1 MGLRFRSEF
10 STLQDT
16 YYKVEIHDTET
27 ETYGSDLFAN
37 PNFNGVAD
45 GTEAISPLAVGD
57 LHEGGVIF
65 HIDDVNNKV
74 YICALRDTLILVPST
89 TSFEWGCSG
98 TDVSADGT
106 AIGTGQAN
114 TTAILAGCASTPTA
128 ATSTQWTDN
137 GYSDWFLP
145 SKDELDEVYSNLT
158 ALEAAVGFDDMS
170 HVPYWTSSQNPSEPD
185 TSATNIDFLDG
196 TVSDDGKS
204 GTLKVRAIRVTE
216 KPFGPFITY
225 GTPTNATI
233 EVVTQDELKN
243 QYSYLSL
250 TTNSSD
256 EGVRFDFN
264 ATDTKTYEL
273 ELSVSND
280 AGSIYVQGVT
290 STTVYANQSNLEGEN
305 RISIEATS
313 TEVISVYFRANN
325 NAVSGGTTTY
335 KDIRVREVLTP
346 VVDFTLRGND
356 GFKLSYTGGETT
368 YDLIKP
374 STVNFTMN
382 VDNESIASLASDI
395 TSSEPERFGVRI
407 YRADRYSAYMPDK
420 TAQYELM
427 WFGYINKR
435 VMSIQDL
442 PFPYDLNI
450 AAVDGLL
457 DLKKKDYKDDDGNNF
472 FGKKSILGILS
483 QIVTKL
489 DVQGVF
495 DSEYDQ
501 AILTRVNWF
510 ENSMTSEFIDPCNEA
525 WLFVDQFTTLNND
538 NKVQFSS
545 YYDVLNAICRLFQCR
560 FLLSDGRLCFVQF
573 NTLEEGSVKTFLYTT
588 LGSSSGSFPAPTG
601 SGGGFTITENYVFG
615 ETSLFSIH
623 NDSIAAKMGFFS
635 RTKTFGKKITNVKIP
650 FNAATDFG
658 NVLPSSNV
666 FPDWGSVGGGFGGP
680 GVVHIGQDLL
690 GGWEDGDN
698 ISFEFTIKFNL
709 LSLAQYG
716 ITKDTPDPYN
726 DMNAKLYLPIWL
738 KAEAVDGETD
748 KFWQPQD
755 DSGNAIALS
764 PSNPTSIEGD
774 WVEVGAEE
782 VDSAVII
789 KSDSIFISNAAGAGA
804 NVQDTIEVTFTTT
817 LANDHDFEGLYL
829 YCDGISPWKPCVS
842 GSCSGISG
850 GVNAFWGLETQ
861 IGAGAG
867 DVYQTENWEGYH
879 TSITCNEISL
889 KVFSNG
895 EPYLNTT
902 TQSYVGAFIDG
913 NQNNPQ
919 ALEINDIMWGD
930 STSGDP
936 VMPIKSINIGTAVD
950 STTQSNSWQKDFTG
964 TSGTVHKFITDD
976 ILNNN
981 YLSAEVLQ
989 AKILFPTNYLTTTY
1003 RVRPEMGFKR
1013 YFTDTDDVG
1022 VYEDY
1027 AFLSLTFN
1035 PNKGEWSFKGRKI
1048 ALTPPTVVSSVATDQ
1063 SGTITSSVSPA
1074 ITGAITQ
1081 NTNNQLVVTTVAIS
1095 PSAGAIVSISCT
1107 ALPYD
1112 LVSGTVIQMQSSDLS
1127 ASWFTVTLDGD
1138 HDEGDESL
1146 TITSFTPT
1154 HPFNIDTPLMVT
1166 SGSLIGASAGGANT
1180 QVQYNDNGVFAGDSD
1195 FTYNDGTGKVTAT
1208 AFIGA
1213 LEGTIDS
1220 SVTATTQS
1228 ALDDSTKVATT
1239 KYVDDAVTAGGG
1251 GGTPDGADTEV
1262 QFNDDGSFGASEH
1275 LTYTTGNQT
1284 LHSTTFSGDYV
1295 TTSDWITAGSY
1306 FRGSNIG
1313 TITAD
1318 AIYLTPFDFQ
1328 SNSDAYAKPY
1338 IYIAGAT
1345 AKSFSTSDYL
1355 TAGFVVPLGY
1365 IATHIEVQSS
1375 TTLGTTRTYS
1385 ITQFD
1390 WDTTSYLPHGTYD
1403 VNSEE
1408 EITNNVGTP
1417 TPLEAVAGRY
1427 WSVSFNPQYSSDLL
1441 MGAKITL
1448 EEE

>member
-10 STLQDT
+10 KTLQDT
-16 YYKVEIHDTET
+16 YYKVEVHDAET
-27 ETYGSDLFAN
+27 ETYGSDLFVN
-37 PNFNGVAD
+37 PNFNGVAN
-45 GTEAISPLAVGD
+45 GTQAVNPLAIGD
-57 LHEGGVIF
+57 LHEGGVVF
-65 HIDDVNNKV
+65 HIDNANNKV
-74 YICALRDTLILVPST
+74 YICALRDTQILAPST
-89 TSFEWGCSG
+89 TEFEWGCSG
-98 TDVSADGT
+98 TNVSADGT

-145 SKDELDEVYSNLT
+145 SIDELEEVYSNLT
-158 ALEAAVGFDDMS
+158 ALEAASGFDDML
-170 HVPYWTSSQNPSEPD
+170 HVGYWSSTQGEFDPE
-185 TSATNIDFLDG
+185 TSAYNIDFLDG
-196 TVSDDGKS
+196 TKSTDGKS

-216 KPFGPFITY
+216 KPFGPFATY
-225 GTPTNATI
+225 GTPTTATI
-233 EVVTQDELKN
+233 GVSTQSQSAN
-243 QYSYLSL
+243 QYTYLTL
-250 TTNSSD
+250 VTNSSN

-264 ATDTKTYEL
+264 ATATKTYEL
-273 ELSVSND
+273 ELSAFSD

-290 STTVYANQSNLEGEN
+290 SATAYASQNNLEGEN

-325 NAVSGGTTTY
+325 NSVSGGTTYY
-335 KDIRVREVLTP
+335 KNIRVREVLTP
-346 VVDFTLRGND
+346 VIDFTLRGND

-382 VDNESIASLASDI
+382 VDNESTASLASDI
-395 TSSEPERFGVRI
+395 ASSEPERFGVRI
-407 YRADRYSAYMPDK
+407 YRADFYNLSIPDK
-420 TAQYELM
+420 TAMYELM

-450 AAVDGLL
+450 AAVDGIL
-457 DLKKKDYKDDDGNNF
+457 DLKKKDYKDDDGHNF

-489 DVQGVF
+489 DVQDVCNP
-495 DSEYDQ
+495 EYDQ

-510 ENSMTSEFIDPCNEA
+510 EDSMTSEFIDPCNEA
-525 WLFVDQFTTLNND
+525 WLFVDQFTTLNKD

-560 FLLSDGRLCFVQF
+560 FLLTDGRLSFVQF
-573 NTLEEGSVKTFLYTT
+573 NSLSENSIKTFLYTT

-601 SGGGFTITENYVFG
+601 SGGGFTTIINGVWG
-615 ETSLFSIH
+615 EVPLYSVNL
-623 NDSIAAKMGFFS
+623 DSTNAKMGFFS

-658 NVLPSSNV
+658 NVLPSNNI

-774 WVEVGAEE
+774 WVEDGAEE

-789 KSDSIFISNAAGAGA
+789 KSDSIFISNAAGAGT

-829 YCDGISPWKPCVS
+829 YCDGISPWRPCVS
-842 GSCSGISG
+842 GSCSGSSG

-861 IGAGAG
+861 IGASVG
-867 DVYQTENWEGYH
+867 DVYQTEDWEGYH

-902 TQSYVGAFIDG
+902 TQSYVGAFVDD

-930 STSGDP
+930 SADGDP
-936 VMPIKSINIGTAVD
+936 VLPIKSINIGTAVD
-950 STTQSNSWQKDFTG
+950 DTTQSSSWQKDFTG
-964 TSGTVHKFITDD
+964 TSGTVHRFISDE

-989 AKILFPTNYLTTTY
+989 AKILYPTNYLAQAY
-1003 RVRPEMGFKR
+1003 RVRPDRGFQR
-1013 YFTDTDDVG
+1013 YSTDTDG
-1022 VYEDY
+1022 VSRFEEY
-1027 AFLSLTFN
+1027 AFLSLAFN
-1035 PNKGEWSFKGRKI
+1035 PNKGEWAFKGRMI
-1048 ALTPPTVVSSVATDQ
+1048 GLTPPTVVSSVVTDQ
-1063 SGTITSSVSPA
+1063 SGTITSSVSPT
-1074 ITGAITQ
+1074 ITGAMTQ
-1081 NTNNQLVVTTVAIS
+1081 AANNQLVVTTAAIS
-1095 PSAGAIVSISCT
+1095 PSAGPITSISCT
-1107 ALPYD
+1107 PLPYN

-1127 ASWFTVTLDGD
+1127 ASWFTVTLNGD
-1138 HDEGDESL
+1138 HAENATTL
-1146 TITSFTPT
+1146 TIISFTPT

-1166 SGSLIGASAGGANT
+1166 SGSLMVAAGAAAGND
-1180 QVQYNDNGVFAGDSD
+1180 QEVQYNDNGELKGSAYFKFDDSAQKLYCTE
-1195 FTYNDGTGKVTAT
+1195 FYGKHTGYADTQLVSVSDQQIATT
-1208 AFIGA
+1208 AFVHDVIA
-1213 LEGTIDS
+1213 DELP
-1220 SVTATTQS
+1220 
-1228 ALDDSTKVATT
+1228 
-1239 KYVDDAVTAGGG
+1239 AGNSE
-1251 GGTPDGADTEV
+1251 EV
-1262 QFNDDGSFGASEH
+1262 QFNYMGA
-1275 LTYTTGNQT
+1275 LTTDSTFKYDPVDNVLKAGT
-1284 LHSTTFSGDYV
+1284 L
-1295 TTSDWITAGSY
+1295 IA
-1306 FRGSNIG
+1306 SNIG
-1313 TITAD
+1313 GGVFEDMMGYYAK
-1318 AIYLTPFDFQ
+1318 YLTPQDFLGSTNGVYQ
-1328 SNSDAYAKPY
+1328 GRLPDAGQYVNFQNINYEYMATFQIPEGFKMTGIKIHGSNN
-1338 IYIAGAT
+1338 IT
-1345 AKSFSTSDYL
+1345 FT
-1355 TAGFVVPLGY
+1355 V
-1365 IATHIEVQSS
+1365 EVSS
-1375 TTLGTTRTYS
+1375 
-1385 ITQFD
+1385 
-1390 WDTTSYLPHGTYD
+1390 
-1403 VNSEE
+1403 
-1408 EITNNVGTP
+1408 
-1417 TPLEAVAGRY
+1417 
-1427 WSVSFNPQYSSDLL
+1427 YSSANGGSYGTGYVNTQLNLL
-1441 MGAKITL
+1441 SQISHVQGNYVTIVLNPTHSTDKIYGAKINL
-1448 EEE
+1448 RPL